1 MVPVETTE
9 EDLLEILGLGL
20 DVLGDEA
27 EWSLCGLGKMEAE
40 AEVAPIVLSG
50 DVRES
55 FLISVFEVED

>member
-27 EWSLCGLGKMEAE
+27 EWSLCGLGKMEE
-40 AEVAPIVLSG
+40 AEVALIVLSG

-55 FLISVFEVED
+55 FLVSVFEVED